1 MSSVGGIHFFNHIAS
16 ALRKRVRVLK
26 SEFKRVIVEGGMPR
40 TVVLLH
46 LPYALSGEAS
56 SGIRPRHQ
64 QGVRNNSRVPAIDH

>member
-1 MSSVGGIHFFNHIAS
+1 M
-16 ALRKRVRVLK
+16 K